1 VPEDV
6 RILGNCLESAVGGV
20 VDLEV
25 DLVGVED
32 DEDSNWSC
40 PAVVVVVSLTG
51 LEAEGAMGAKALN
64 GRVPFAVA
72 AAMLI
77 VVVDCCGFL
86 GVDVGGGG
94 LPDLAEAPE
103 TGTASVGLVF
113 AEALLVVVF
122 GCSTAGLLLV
132 RSNAAVPFADNP

>member
-1 VPEDV
+1 
-6 RILGNCLESAVGGV
+6 
-20 VDLEV
+20 V

-32 DEDSNWSC
+32 GEDSNWSC
-40 PAVVVVVSLTG
+40 PAVVVVVLTG

-64 GRVPFAVA
+64 GRVPF
-72 AAMLI
+72 
-77 VVVDCCGFL
+77 VVVDCGGFL
-86 GVDVGGGG
+86 GVDVGGEG

-103 TGTASVGLVF
+103 TGTVSVGLVF
-113 AEALLVVVF
+113 AEALLAVVVF